1 MGKSL
6 LLVERYNQIFLDF
19 MIFVLNTRTMATRA
33 KSQLANLMA
42 YRYYVKHKKDI
53 NTKYNINTYQICYM
67 TFSEPLFVY
76 IHVHVHNSVYTD

>member
-19 MIFVLNTRTMATRA
+19 MIFVLNTRTMASRA

-53 NTKYNINTYQICYM
+53 NTSTVLIKFAT
-67 TFSEPLFVY
+67 
-76 IHVHVHNSVYTD
+76 

>member
-19 MIFVLNTRTMATRA
+19 MIFVLNTRTIMATRA

-53 NTKYNINTYQICYM
+53 NTSTILIKFAT
-67 TFSEPLFVY
+67 
-76 IHVHVHNSVYTD
+76 

>member
-42 YRYYVKHKKDI
+42 YRYYVKHKK
-53 NTKYNINTYQICYM
+53 NINTSTISNLLHDFLGTVIC
-67 TFSEPLFVY
+67 
-76 IHVHVHNSVYTD
+76 IYTCTCPQLSIY

>member
-33 KSQLANLMA
+33 KSQLANFMA

-53 NTKYNINTYQICYM
+53 NTSTILIKFAT
-67 TFSEPLFVY
+67 
-76 IHVHVHNSVYTD
+76 

>member
-19 MIFVLNTRTMATRA
+19 MIFVLNTRTMPTRA

-53 NTKYNINTYQICYM
+53 NTSTILIKFAT
-67 TFSEPLFVY
+67 
-76 IHVHVHNSVYTD
+76 

>member
-42 YRYYVKHKKDI
+42 YRYYYVKHKKDI
-53 NTKYNINTYQICYM
+53 NTSTILIKFAT
-67 TFSEPLFVY
+67 
-76 IHVHVHNSVYTD
+76 

>member
-42 YRYYVKHKKDI
+42 YRYYVKHKKGYKYI
-53 NTKYNINTYQICYM
+53 NNTYQICYM
-67 TFSEPLFVY
+67 TFSKPLFVY
-76 IHVHVHNSVYTD
+76 IHVHAHNSVYTD